1 MACVMGLLPYRCSEG
16 PWKADRSV
24 KKAFGPPVTVES
36 RSKNVTANDKPPPFR
51 LCSKELMSALR
62 RPAVAFARV
71 WWSPA
76 KESRDASLCT
86 ASSGYRDRACDLP
99 RLHRV
104 PSNVCARGRTALES
118 GQD

>member
-1 MACVMGLLPYRCSEG
+1 MACVMGVAPLSLRSKSEYRIGLL
-16 PWKADRSV
+16 
-24 KKAFGPPVTVES
+24 KKVFAPPVTVQ
-36 RSKNVTANDKPPPFR
+36 RRNKNVTANDKPPPFR
-51 LCSKELMSALR
+51 LCSKELMSAFR

-71 WWSPA
+71 WRSSA

-99 RLHRV
+99 CLHGV

-118 GQD
+118 CQD